1 MSMSDVS
8 VVFAYGQWAWRWG
21 WVTLPGYLAALRS
34 ERTAAGKWT
43 ARSGPN
49 LCTAC

>member
-8 VVFAYGQWAWRWG
+8 VVLAYSQWAWRWG
-21 WVTLPGYLAALRS
+21 WAKLPGYLAALRR

-43 ARSGPN
+43 ARPSDN
-49 LCTAC
+49 LCSAC